1 MQPNQS
7 QSWIQNPGSLTGRT
21 VYQSCKGNPNMIG
34 HVTSS
39 EPCNNSSLDKM
50 SPCNL
55 TEFFQAGNKNVQKR
69 VVNQEKLQYNGL
81 ICTWGVY
88 IKILL
93 KLGTREI

>member
-1 MQPNQS
+1 M
-7 QSWIQNPGSLTGRT
+7 
-21 VYQSCKGNPNMIG
+21 YQSCEGNVNLIG
-34 HVTSS
+34 HVTNS
-39 EPCNNSSLDKM
+39 EPCNNSSLDE
-50 SPCNL
+50 SLCNL